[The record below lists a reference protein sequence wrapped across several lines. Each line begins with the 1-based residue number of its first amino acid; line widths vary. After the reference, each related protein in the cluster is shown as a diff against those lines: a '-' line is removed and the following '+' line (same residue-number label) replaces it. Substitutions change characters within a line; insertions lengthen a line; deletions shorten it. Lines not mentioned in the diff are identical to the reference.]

1 MKSSWLRY
9 LGFLGLLGLL
19 GLFTPNIGFLG
30 FLGFFAFFAHGKV
43 VHDERLEANVN
54 RAARNAFIASVV
66 FFVIG
71 MTAAVAASDMSLF
84 IYAFPANFALLLA
97 TFSFSLTY
105 YERKGKD

>member
-1 MKSSWLRY
+1 MKSSWLKY
-9 LGFLGLLGLL
+9 LGFLGFLSLLGI
-19 GLFTPNIGFLG
+19 FTSNVGFLG
-30 FLGFFAFFAHGKV
+30 FLGFFAFFAQGKV

-54 RAARNAFIASVV
+54 RAARNAFIVSVA

-71 MTAAVAASDMSLF
+71 MVAAVVTSDMSLF